1 MNVSHVSNLAGWGQI
16 DFRSGFASDHR
27 VAYQRLRL
35 DFEGRIARLTLTADR
50 IGVRTLEDLASAAEA
65 IAINDDVSVVL
76 LRSEGA
82 GFCDGWDDDAIAA
95 RLQPGAPVDP
105 FAGITALPMP
115 VIAAMQGGVCSAGL
129 ELALCA
135 DVRIA
140 ADDARF
146 SLPELAQGLL
156 PLAGGSQ
163 RLSRIAGRGA
173 AASMLLL
180 GEELDAPSALRC
192 GLVSR
197 IVPAKDLLAEAE
209 ALASRVA
216 ERGPIALRYA
226 KEAVRHGI
234 EMSLDQGLLLELD
247 LSIIL
252 QTTTD
257 RAEGVKAFLEKRK
270 AKFEGH

>member
-82 GFCDGWDDDAIAA
+82 GFCDGWDDDAIAV

>member
-1 MNVSHVSNLAGWGQI
+1 MSNPAGWGQI
-16 DFRSGFASDHR
+16 DFRSAFASDHG

-50 IGVRTLEDLASAAEA
+50 IDVRALDDLASAAEA
-65 IAINDDVSVVL
+65 IAASDEVSVVL

-82 GFCDGWDDDAIAA
+82 EFCHGWEDDAIAA
-95 RLQPGAPVDP
+95 RLQPDAPVDP
-105 FAGITALPMP
+105 FAGIAALPVP
-115 VIAAMQGGVCSAGL
+115 VMAALQGSVCSAGL

-140 ADDARF
+140 ADNARF
-146 SLPELAQGLL
+146 SLPELSQGLL
-156 PLAGGSQ
+156 PLAGGLQ
-163 RLSRIAGRGA
+163 RLTRIAGRGA

-180 GEELDAPSALRC
+180 GEELDAPRALRC

-197 IVPAKDLLAEAE
+197 VVPANDLPAEAD

-234 EMSLDQGLLLELD
+234 EMSLDQGLRLELD

-252 QTTTD
+252 QTTSD

-270 AKFEGH
+270 AKFEGR

>member
-82 GFCDGWDDDAIAA
+82 GFCDGWDDDAIAV

-140 ADDARF
+140 ADNARF

-209 ALASRVA
+209 ALASKVA

>member
-1 MNVSHVSNLAGWGQI
+1 M
-16 DFRSGFASDHR
+16 
-27 VAYQRLRL
+27 
-35 DFEGRIARLTLTADR
+35 
-50 IGVRTLEDLASAAEA
+50 
-65 IAINDDVSVVL
+65 
-76 LRSEGA
+76 
-82 GFCDGWDDDAIAA
+82 
-95 RLQPGAPVDP
+95 
-105 FAGITALPMP
+105 
-115 VIAAMQGGVCSAGL
+115 CSAGL

-140 ADDARF
+140 ADNARF

-163 RLSRIAGRGA
+163 RLTRIAGRGA

-226 KEAVRHGI
+226 KEATETGGVSDSTWSKLRGYFDTQEAMEVCLTVAWYNCVVRILLPLQI
-234 EMSLDQGLLLELD
+234 EHEPG
-247 LSIIL
+247 
-252 QTTTD
+252 
-257 RAEGVKAFLEKRK
+257 FKRN
-270 AKFEGH
+270 